1 MDVRLQAPFSLLCC
15 GPSGCGKTQWT
26 KKLLENSLNIT
37 THQPDRIV
45 WCYGAWQDGYQ
56 QLSEQFPLIE
66 FIEGIPSNVF
76 DMFDPKMNNMIIIDD
91 LMAEAAGDKKI
102 ANLFTKGSHHRNLSV
117 IFILQNLFYQGKES
131 RTISLNS
138 HYIVLFKNPR
148 DRSQIVHL
156 AKQMFPGNVK
166 YLQESYTDATSKP
179 YGYLFLD
186 FKTNCPDDMRVRTN
200 IFPDEKPHY
209 VYLAKTK

>member
-26 KKLLENSLNIT
+26 KKLLENSLNVMS
-37 THQPDRIV
+37 HQPDRIA
-45 WCYGAWQDGYQ
+45 WCYGEWQDGYRE
-56 QLSEQFPLIE
+56 LSEQFPLIE

-131 RTISLNS
+131 RTISLNN
-138 HYIVLFKNPR
+138 VLFKILGIDPKLFIWRNKCFRGILSTCKKPTPMQHQR
-148 DRSQIVHL
+148 LTDICSSILNQIVP
-156 AKQMFPGNVK
+156 M
-166 YLQESYTDATSKP
+166 
-179 YGYLFLD
+179 
-186 FKTNCPDDMRVRTN
+186 
-200 IFPDEKPHY
+200 I
-209 VYLAKTK
+209 